1 MRGELVRESL
11 SEKVTFESKLE
22 EGKTGRAKTADVCVK
37 SISRQRATKAK
48 VVRYRCSRLFD
59 QQANVITAVRT
70 SRRVVAE
77 KVGEAAELINEG
89 PGFHGTDHI
98 L

>member
-1 MRGELVRESL
+1 M
-11 SEKVTFESKLE
+11 
-22 EGKTGRAKTADVCVK
+22 
-37 SISRQRATKAK
+37 
-48 VVRYRCSRLFD
+48 RYRCSRLFD